1 MLDQKKRYG
10 KVSSSGIVALLSV
23 NKKGDDFGVPAKIYI
38 EEKQMEIRLGRSLDT
53 DSKAKATLWG
63 TFLESFVF
71 SELPLGYS
79 YNSDETITHSENEF
93 WVGTPDGFRYDE
105 GKTVMDIKCPYTLKS
120 FCQLVQPLYDGFVG
134 MDAMNKIRE
143 THKDGDKYYW
153 QLVSNA
159 ILSNSKYAELI
170 VYCPY
175 ASEIQSIKSNAEGQP
190 NYYFIWAANDEDLP
204 YINNDG
210 YYKNLNIIR
219 FEVPETDKQLLTEK
233 VNKATALFRKILKT

>member
-1 MLDQKKRYG
+1 MLFRSYEGCYSASTYEALVKNLTVNL
-10 KVSSSGIVALLSV
+10 KVVVLQL
-23 NKKGDDFGVPAKIYI
+23 K
-38 EEKQMEIRLGRSLDT
+38 EI
-53 DSKAKATLWG
+53 K
-63 TFLESFVF
+63 
-71 SELPLGYS
+71 
-79 YNSDETITHSENEF
+79 
-93 WVGTPDGFRYDE
+93 
-105 GKTVMDIKCPYTLKS
+105 
-120 FCQLVQPLYDGFVG
+120 
-134 MDAMNKIRE
+134 
-143 THKDGDKYYW
+143 GDKYYW